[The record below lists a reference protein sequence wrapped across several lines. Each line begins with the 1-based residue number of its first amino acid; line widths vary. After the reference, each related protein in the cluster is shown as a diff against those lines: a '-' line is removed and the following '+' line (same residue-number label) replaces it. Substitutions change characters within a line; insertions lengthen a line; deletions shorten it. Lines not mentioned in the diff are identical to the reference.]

1 MTNGGGDV
9 TRRDQHH
16 AADGIGLDGSGGG
29 IRPRFARG
37 GPDDHDGHLAA
48 EVDPPLR
55 VEGIVQIIFFLVLA
69 RVIMSWLP
77 MITNKPLD
85 YSNPLVKFLI
95 DITEPLLAPLR
106 RYLIVGVIDL
116 SPMVLLISLGILAGI
131 LADNA

>member
-1 MTNGGGDV
+1 MNGLAI
-9 TRRDQHH
+9 
-16 AADGIGLDGSGGG
+16 AAI
-29 IRPRFARG
+29 
-37 GPDDHDGHLAA
+37 
-48 EVDPPLR
+48 
-55 VEGIVQIIFFLVLA
+55 IVQIIFFLVLA